1 MADCPLWTK
10 ALCVDCGTDT
20 LPTGWHRRAEY
31 YSVHDEVW
39 AAAGMPFEGFLC
51 IGCLEVRVGR
61 RLTRSDFTDAP
72 VNDLRMSDMPRY
84 AWTYRTPRLVARL
97 RGEATQLA
105 FELW

>member
-1 MADCPLWTK
+1 MTK

-39 AAAGMPFEGFLC
+39 AAAGMQFEGFLC

-61 RLTRSDFTDAP
+61 RLTRSDFHGRTSQRPTDERHAP
-72 VNDLRMSDMPRY
+72 TSRTHQST
-84 AWTYRTPRLVARL
+84 TY
-97 RGEATQLA
+97 G
-105 FELW
+105 